1 MSKVHILTN
10 VWGRFVNS
18 ARVEL
23 VADRWEEVWG
33 SGCIAL
39 DAAQAEMGMAEDMH
53 IGEGVEVFLG
63 NGVRVLRLHCG

>member
-1 MSKVHILTN
+1 M
-10 VWGRFVNS
+10 WGQFVNS

-23 VADRWEEVWG
+23 VADGWEEVWG

-39 DAAQAEMGMAEDMH
+39 DAAQAEMGMAVDMH

-63 NGVRVLRLHCG
+63 NGVRVLRLRCG